1 MVIEGGRIVDQGRH
15 DELLGRGGLYGR
27 LAELQFN
34 LERAA

>member
-1 MVIEGGRIVDQGRH
+1 VVLDEGQVVDQGRH
-15 DELLGRGGLYGR
+15 EDLIHRGGLYAK